1 MRSRRR
7 GADRRAADLHRDDR
21 LAVFAGARDR
31 LGEQRA
37 ILDRL
42 DITGDRLRLGVVG
55 HERDAVG
62 DRDIGLVAGAHPHA
76 DLDAA
81 TRRQRQQMRPERA
94 RLRHHAERAGLGRA
108 FLEKRAEGRRMSG
121 AHVEEAK
128 AIRPA
133 QPDAAVPRDLRD
145 PFLHGA
151 AFGPDLGEAGGE
163 HDDAFDALGD
173 AALHRLDGKVRRH
186 RNNRAI
192 DRPWH
197 RGEIGIGC
205 EPLHRVARR
214 VDRVEPTLVAG
225 LAVIAQ
231 RAAADAGWVVGR
243 AEDRDRARGEKRC

>member
-42 DITGDRLRLGVVG
+42 DITGDRLRLGIIS

-62 DRDIGLVAGAHPHA
+62 DRDIGLVAGAHPNA

-81 TRRQRQQMRPERA
+81 ARRQRQQMRPERT
-94 RLRHHAERAGLGRA
+94 RLRHHPERAGLGRA
-108 FLEKRAEGRRMSG
+108 FLEKRAEGRRMPG
-121 AHVEEAK
+121 AHVEEAET
-128 AIRPA
+128 IRPA
-133 QPDAAVPRDLRD
+133 QPDAAVVRDLGD
-145 PFLHGA
+145 PFLHRA
-151 AFGPDLGEAGGE
+151 AFGSDLGKAGGE
-163 HDDAFDALGD
+163 HYDAFDALGD
-173 AALHRLDGKVRRH
+173 AALHGFEGEVRRD
-186 RNNRAI
+186 RNDGAF
-192 DRPWH
+192 DRPRN
-197 RGEIGIGC
+197 RGEIGIGGQ
-205 EPLHRVARR
+205 PLHRVARR